1 MSRDHIHHIDHA
13 IIKTCKLIDTT
24 DDGSTTGAGK
34 GVLAVND
41 QGKITRIP
49 GGIDGQLLARTTASS
64 NGIGWITSS
73 ASSAPNY
80 QLLTTADGTIEL
92 DTFGFISANAISGSK
107 DSYAI
112 EINSIGEFSNSL
124 DNTGVSY
131 GHLLII
137 TIIYM
142 SSGGRY
148 RLYSNNCVYNDNSFG
163 YFEMDSVGQGVQ
175 LLYTTRGW
183 AVVGGGGAIL
193 GAT

>member
-13 IIKTCKLIDTT
+13 IIKTCELIDTV
-24 DDGSTTGAGK
+24 DNGSTTGAGK

-41 QGKITRIP
+41 HGKITRIP
-49 GGIDGQLLARTTASS
+49 GGTDGQLLARTTASS

-80 QLLTTADGTIEL
+80 QLLKTADGTIESDPL
-92 DTFGFISANAISGSK
+92 DFSSLNPISGSK
-107 DSYAI
+107 DAYAI
-112 EINSIGEFSNSL
+112 EINSSGNYSNLL
-124 DNTGVSY
+124 DNTGVSH

-148 RLYSNNCVYNDNSFG
+148 RLYSNNCVYNDNGSG

-175 LLYTTRGW
+175 LLYTDRGW

>member
-1 MSRDHIHHIDHA
+1 MSRDHIHHIDHV
-13 IIKTCKLIDTT
+13 IIKTCQLIDTT

-34 GVLAVND
+34 GVLAVNG

-49 GGIDGQLLARTTASS
+49 GGTDGQLLARTTASS

-80 QLLTTADGTIEL
+80 QLLTTANGTIVADTL
-92 DTFGFISANAISGSK
+92 DFISLNAISGST
-107 DSYAI
+107 DAYAI
-112 EINSIGEFSNSL
+112 EINSSGNYSNSL
-124 DNTGVSY
+124 DNTGVSS

-148 RLYSNNCVYNDNSFG
+148 RLYSNHCVYNDNNFG